1 MLLLDFHPIGRL
13 SDYHMC
19 VCVCV
24 CVYAED
30 KGLIGTNQQS
40 IFSPFF
46 FLLLVGCFVI
56 VDLESMILAKGWQR
70 RSPQAQRTTF
80 PKSNF
85 FQVTETD

>member
-1 MLLLDFHPIGRL
+1 MLLLDFHPTGHL
-13 SDYHMC
+13 SDYHM
-19 VCVCV
+19 CVCV

-46 FLLLVGCFVI
+46 FFFFLLLVGCFVS
-56 VDLESMILAKGWQR
+56 VDQESMILAKGWQR

-85 FQVTETD
+85 Y